1 MVKEYFFFAKLSFYF
16 GIPLARYVYNWF
28 HYSNYC
34 KGGLNGFVHETDKK
48 SIHCLWIPRG
58 LQLTFIH
65 FVMDPRKWKNK

>member
-48 SIHCLWIPRG
+48 FNTLYIPRG
-58 LQLTFIH
+58 LQSTFIH
-65 FVMDPRKWKNK
+65 FVMMDPRKWNSK